1 MPNGVIRERWRVL
14 SHWRP
19 GGYARASAEMLGWL
33 LLRATLQAASVVLLA
48 RWLGVRDY
56 GLFVAAQAIATFF
69 VPLAGLGLQGVVL
82 RDGAREPDYL
92 PSLLQAALRMW
103 AVASSGFGLV
113 AGLVAWLALPSGPV
127 ALWALL
133 LLGLGEVAAGS
144 GVELLARA
152 QQARKNIRAYG
163 ASMAGLIAAR
173 LAALVIYTAW
183 DRIDAQGWLAVYGG
197 SSLLYLA
204 VLRWCMPQ
212 RNASGA
218 SEPRGLLRAG
228 IPFAVGA
235 LSFRLQAEFNKPVLA
250 QLSYVDAGIY
260 SIAQRVV
267 DIASLPLSA
276 MQESLW
282 PRAYAD
288 ADPHRRLRYATAAM
302 LLLAVLMGATL
313 ALVAP
318 LVPLL
323 FGAEFAGTVH
333 ALIWLAWLPAVQ
345 VVRNVGNARLILA
358 GRAHRLTGIYVVG
371 ALAGIVFSLLLIP
384 PFGLTGA
391 LLAAYL
397 AEGVLIIAQA
407 ACRLRR

>member
-1 MPNGVIRERWRVL
+1 
-14 SHWRP
+14 
-19 GGYARASAEMLGWL
+19 
-33 LLRATLQAASVVLLA
+33 
-48 RWLGVRDY
+48 
-56 GLFVAAQAIATFF
+56 
-69 VPLAGLGLQGVVL
+69 
-82 RDGAREPDYL
+82 
-92 PSLLQAALRMW
+92 
-103 AVASSGFGLV
+103 
-113 AGLVAWLALPSGPV
+113 
-127 ALWALL
+127 
-133 LLGLGEVAAGS
+133 
-144 GVELLARA
+144 
-152 QQARKNIRAYG
+152 
-163 ASMAGLIAAR
+163 
-173 LAALVIYTAW
+173 
-183 DRIDAQGWLAVYGG
+183 
-197 SSLLYLA
+197 
-204 VLRWCMPQ
+204 MPQ

-333 ALIWLAWLPAVQ
+333 ALILLAWLPALQ
-345 VVRNVGNARLILA
+345 VMRNVGNARLILA

-371 ALAGIVFSLLLIP
+371 ALAGVVSSLLLIP